1 MVYGSDEL
9 SNKKDERLSE
19 FDERVKV
26 IVVME
31 DDCDIRED
39 MLWALSKFVFF
50 LPLYLS
56 FILGISPIFL
66 FLIFTVISNIIT
78 DIISQIHG
86 CLVIQKL
93 FFFVF

>member
-1 MVYGSDEL
+1 MVHGSDEL
-9 SNKKDERLSE
+9 SNKKDEMLSE

-56 FILGISPIFL
+56 LISWTISPIFL
-66 FLIFTVISNIIT
+66 FLIFTVISNN
-78 DIISQIHG
+78 
-86 CLVIQKL
+86 KYY
-93 FFFVF
+93 